1 MTTPTKKTQIQEP
14 PAEPT
19 PPPMMDLAG
28 IEAALGRAA
37 EKARQRAR
45 AVNHPHAC
53 CRDGDGVGAE

>member
-1 MTTPTKKTQIQEP
+1 MTTKTQKA
-14 PAEPT
+14 PAESRQSREEW
-19 PPPMMDLAG
+19 LAG

-53 CRDGDGVGAE
+53 CRDGHEAGERTD